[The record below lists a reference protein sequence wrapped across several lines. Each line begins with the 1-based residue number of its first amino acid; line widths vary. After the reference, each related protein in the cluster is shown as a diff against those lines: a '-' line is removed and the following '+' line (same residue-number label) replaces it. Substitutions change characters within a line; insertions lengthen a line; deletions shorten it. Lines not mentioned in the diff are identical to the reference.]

1 MMVDIMKSE
10 HKKIILTVFIIILCV
25 ILLLF
30 GVSYLSFSH
39 DMDLA
44 KERLSA
50 SEIFKTPHGDI
61 EYAVQGEGMPILL
74 LHGAGGGFDFG
85 FWTGR
90 IFFKNN
96 YKIISVSRYGYLR
109 SPVPDNASIRNQ
121 AALYNDLMDHLNI
134 TKVVVVG
141 TSAGGPSAIQ
151 FANDYPGKCSELI
164 LISAVSGPEP
174 QGSEEPV
181 YIKIIHL
188 IQQSDYAYW
197 LFTRFGQSTILDL
210 MGIPKDVYYN
220 FTPEQK
226 QFAQEMLDV
235 MHPMTP
241 RYKGTINDAE
251 MLLVDKISVD
261 NLTAPT
267 LIIHARDDALVNY
280 THALNSHAMI
290 KQSKLVLFDTG
301 GHAMLSQID
310 HVRETTGRFL
320 NMSGEG
326 HGFVN

>member
-1 MMVDIMKSE
+1 MKN
-10 HKKIILTVFIIILCV
+10 KKTRSIVFIILLCAILV
-25 ILLLF
+25 LF
-30 GVSYLSFSH
+30 GLSYLSFSH
-39 DMDLA
+39 DMGLA
-44 KERLSA
+44 KERLSTG
-50 SEIFKTPHGDI
+50 EILKTPYGDI
-61 EYAVQGEGMPILL
+61 EYAVRGEGTPILL

-85 FWTGR
+85 FWTGKL
-90 IFFKNN
+90 FFNNN
-96 YKIISVSRYGYLR
+96 YTMISVSRYGYLR
-109 SPVPDNASIRNQ
+109 SPIPDNASIRNQ
-121 AALYNDLMDHLNI
+121 AALYNVLLDHLNI
-134 TKVVVVG
+134 TKVIVVG
-141 TSAGGPSAIQ
+141 TSAGGPSALQ
-151 FANDYPGKCSELI
+151 FANDYPEKCSALI

-174 QGSEEPV
+174 KGSEEPV

-210 MGIPKDVYYN
+210 MGIPQEVYNN
-220 FTPEQK
+220 FTLEQK

-241 RYKGTINDAE
+241 RYQGTINDAE

-267 LIIHARDDALVNY
+267 LIIHAKDDALVNY
-280 THALNSHAMI
+280 THALNSHEMI

-310 HVRETTGRFL
+310 PVRANIEQFL
-320 NMSGEG
+320 TKSG
-326 HGFVN
+326 

>member
-1 MMVDIMKSE
+1 MKCKN
-10 HKKIILTVFIIILCV
+10 KKIISTVFIIILC
-25 ILLLF
+25 IFLLF
-30 GVSYLSFSH
+30 LGLSYLSFSQ
-39 DMDLA
+39 DMRLA
-44 KERLSA
+44 HERLA
-50 SEIFKTPHGDI
+50 TSEIFKTPNGDI
-61 EYAVQGEGMPILL
+61 EYAVQGEGIPVLL

-90 IFFKNN
+90 VFLGNN

-109 SPVPDNASIRNQ
+109 SPIPDNASIKNQ
-121 AALYNDLMDHLNI
+121 AAQYNALLDHLSI
-134 TKVVVVG
+134 TKVIVVG
-141 TSAGGPSAIQ
+141 ASAGGPSAIQ
-151 FANDYPGKCSELI
+151 FANDYPEKSSELI
-164 LISAVSGPEP
+164 LVSAVSRAEP
-174 QGSEEPV
+174 QGSTEPV

-197 LFTRFGQSTILDL
+197 LFTKFGQSTILDL
-210 MGIPKDVYYN
+210 MGIPKEVYYN

-251 MLLVDKISVD
+251 MLLVDTIDVD

-280 THALNSHAMI
+280 THALNSHERI
-290 KQSKLVLFDTG
+290 KQSKLVLFETG
-301 GHAMLSQID
+301 GHAMLSQRD
-310 HVRETTGRFL
+310 HVRDTIGQFL
-320 NMSGEG
+320 NLSSQEQGIKG
-326 HGFVN
+326 